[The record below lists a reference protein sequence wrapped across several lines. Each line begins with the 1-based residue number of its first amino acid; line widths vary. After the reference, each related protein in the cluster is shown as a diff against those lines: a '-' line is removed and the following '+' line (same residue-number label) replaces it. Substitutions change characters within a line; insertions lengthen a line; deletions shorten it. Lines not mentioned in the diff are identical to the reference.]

1 MNASTPDNSTPHAA
15 GVDVARVVAG
25 AGGIPGVRLL
35 TATQAMKLLN
45 VSRTWL
51 YAAARDGRIPS
62 IRLGATTDGPLRFV
76 EADLLDHIE
85 RARRAWCPGG
95 SSASALRRAG

>member
-1 MNASTPDNSTPHAA
+1 
-15 GVDVARVVAG
+15 
-25 AGGIPGVRLL
+25 LL
-35 TATQAMKLLN
+35 NATQAMKLLN

-62 IRLGATTDGPLRFV
+62 IRLGGTSDGPLRFI

-85 RARRAWCPGG
+85 RARQAWSPGG
-95 SSASALRRAG
+95 TSASALRRVS

>member
-1 MNASTPDNSTPHAA
+1 MNARTPDNGTPHEA
-15 GVDVARVVAG
+15 GVDLAHVMASTDR
-25 AGGIPGVRLL
+25 IPGFRLL

-62 IRLGATTDGPLRFV
+62 IRLGATADGPLRFV
-76 EADLLDHIE
+76 EADLLDHID

>member
-1 MNASTPDNSTPHAA
+1 MNAGTSDNGSPHAA
-15 GVDVARVVAG
+15 GVDLAHPVIGNEA
-25 AGGIPGVRLL
+25 IFGVRLL